1 MVSHGFS
8 KLKLLHSYS
17 LGDCLAEKREL
28 YSGIL
33 ASAHSSLSSS
43 KKLGIISSIF
53 SDYNDIKPKKS
64 ITGRKLKKK
73 TNKFLSKERIK
84 GKQRLTE
91 ILKQM
96 KMEIRSGKL
105 YQTEQEKCQEKA
117 YKYKEFGKKE

>member
-17 LGDCLAEKREL
+17 LGDCLADKREL

-53 SDYNDIKPKKS
+53 SYYNDIKPKKS

-73 TNKFLSKERIK
+73 KQQIPEQAKNQRETKANRNLETDENGNKIWQALPDRA
-84 GKQRLTE
+84 R
-91 ILKQM
+91 
-96 KMEIRSGKL
+96 KMPRKSL
-105 YQTEQEKCQEKA
+105 
-117 YKYKEFGKKE
+117 